1 MEAPSQPIDD
11 DLRRLSFALTTPY
24 PGECLMCFVARQV
37 EGFGCNSTLRWACHW
52 RDMRVPR
59 ATALERR
66 LEARGG
72 FCDCEIFVNGWTL
85 RDDLLVPYPY
95 PPDPDVNHGPDPD
108 DPDRDDPDLEDWDLE
123 DWVWPSPLPGCC
135 GVSSRSS
142 QPCALWVALPQSWP

>member
-1 MEAPSQPIDD
+1 MEAPSLRIED
-11 DLRRLSFALTTPY
+11 DLRRLSFALTTPH

-37 EGFGCNSTLRWACHW
+37 EGFGCNCTLRWACHW

-66 LEARGG
+66 LAARGG
-72 FCDCEIFVNGWTL
+72 FCDCEIFLNGWTL
-85 RDDLLVPYPY
+85 RDDLLVPYPDS
-95 PPDPDVNHGPDPD
+95 PDQDVNHDPD
-108 DPDRDDPDLEDWDLE
+108 DTDDLDDLDPE

-142 QPCALWVALPQSWP
+142 QPCALWVVRPHSWP